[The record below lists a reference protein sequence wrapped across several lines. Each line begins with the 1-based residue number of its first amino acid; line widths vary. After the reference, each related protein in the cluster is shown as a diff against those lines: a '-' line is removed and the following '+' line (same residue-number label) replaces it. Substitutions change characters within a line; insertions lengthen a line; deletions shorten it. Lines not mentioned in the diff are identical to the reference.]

1 MMRGERQGPRL
12 CVPPSRLNAPPRC
25 GQRREAGA
33 QWWGPT
39 RLHPGWVP
47 EADGS
52 VDPSTEG
59 IHKDTDGPDQASD
72 CIKNVAHLPGRF
84 LVLAGFGVPAFRTG
98 HGPHLLPGC
107 LLPRQGHGRVPGG
120 GAGEGDTIVGGGGDV
135 IGAWSWASW
144 GASCTGGCLEHRGVR
159 WERSRRCS
167 AQPPVLTA
175 TVGAGSAR
183 RTCPGPPA
191 GPLSTDLNLAV
202 LNLAVLFARF
212 RRADRPVS
220 AKRAVV
226 PPVGLEPTTFGLKV
240 RSSDQLS

>member
-12 CVPPSRLNAPPRC
+12 CVPPSWLNAPPRC

-72 CIKNVAHLPGRF
+72 GVKYFAHLPGRF
-84 LVLAGFGVPAFRTG
+84 LVLVGFGVLASRSG

-107 LLPRQGHGRVPGG
+107 LLPRQGHRRVPGG
-120 GAGEGDTIVGGGGDV
+120 GAGEGDTIVGGGGDA
-135 IGAWSWASW
+135 IGGLVMGLVGCVLHRWLPRAPW
-144 GASCTGGCLEHRGVR
+144 GAVGTQPKVLRATTSADGNRRC
-159 WERSRRCS
+159 WERPSDLPRTSRR
-167 AQPPVLTA
+167 PV
-175 TVGAGSAR
+175 VHRSESRRSESRGA
-183 RTCPGPPA
+183 
-191 GPLSTDLNLAV
+191 V
-202 LNLAVLFARF
+202 
-212 RRADRPVS
+212 RPVS
-220 AKRAVV
+220 
-226 PPVGLEPTTFGLKV
+226 PC
-240 RSSDQLS
+240 